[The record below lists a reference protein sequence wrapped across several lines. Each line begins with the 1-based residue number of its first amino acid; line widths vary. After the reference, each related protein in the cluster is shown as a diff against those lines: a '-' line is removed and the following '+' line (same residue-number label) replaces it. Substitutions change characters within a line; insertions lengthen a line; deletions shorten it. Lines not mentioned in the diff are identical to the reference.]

1 MNKRETRIRILD
13 LQDQHCMGCHY
24 HNSLRTYCIDDC
36 KIGKEIYQLETG
48 LIFDEKDLKRKVKWK
63 WDHICQQ
70 ALELRSK
77 GYTYKKIAHQ
87 LGCHVSS
94 LRKQLNQLG
103 L

>member
-24 HNSLRTYCIDDC
+24 HNSVRTYCIDDC
-36 KIGKEIYQLETG
+36 RIGKEIYKLGTG
-48 LIFDEKDLKRKVKWK
+48 LVFDEKDPKRKVKLK

-70 ALELRSK
+70 ARVLRSK

-94 LRKQLNQLG
+94 LRKQLNQRG